1 MHCFWYQKGLNKIQR
16 GLSAFM
22 SMGTT
27 ILVAKSAFLLNLM
40 TLHQLVPHSNV
51 QVAKKSTAL
60 FLVPIRTK
68 TVTKLFFSPSKS
80 MKTTKSVDFHGG
92 QKFQC
97 SHVQIAK
104 KVQSTVFGT
113 KMLQIYCSCKEA
125 CM

>member
-1 MHCFWYQKGLNKIQR
+1 
-16 GLSAFM
+16 M

-68 TVTKLFFSPSKS
+68 TVTELFFSPSMS
-80 MKTTKSVDFHGG
+80 MKTTNIVAYN
-92 QKFQC
+92 Q
-97 SHVQIAK
+97 
-104 KVQSTVFGT
+104 
-113 KMLQIYCSCKEA
+113 
-125 CM
+125 